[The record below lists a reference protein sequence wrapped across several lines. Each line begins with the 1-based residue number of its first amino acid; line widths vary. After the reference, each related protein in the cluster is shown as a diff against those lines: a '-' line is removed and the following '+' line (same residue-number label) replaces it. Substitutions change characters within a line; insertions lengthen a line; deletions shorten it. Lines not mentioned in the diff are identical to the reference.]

1 MKIRPLHDRVVVK
14 RMEEERTSPGG
25 IVIPDAAAEKPIKG
39 EIVAVGNG
47 KIQDSGE
54 IRALDVKVGDQVL
67 FGKYAGTEV
76 KVDGDEV
83 VIANVDGEYFA
94 FSNTCTH
101 EGGPL
106 SDGELE
112 GDIVT
117 CPWHFTPFNVK
128 TGEAQEGG
136 MTDDPVPTYEVRLS
150 RGDIQI
156 RKP

>member
-1 MKIRPLHDRVVVK
+1 MAEFRTVAKASDVAAGEMKLVD
-14 RMEEERTSPGG
+14 
-25 IVIPDAAAEKPIKG
+25 
-39 EIVAVGNG
+39 
-47 KIQDSGE
+47 
-54 IRALDVKVGDQVL
+54 
-67 FGKYAGTEV
+67 
-76 KVDGDEV
+76 VDGVEV
-83 VIANVDGEYFA
+83 VIANVSGEYFA

-117 CPWHFTPFNVK
+117 CPWHFTPFNVR

-136 MTDDPVPTYEVRLS
+136 VTDDPVPTYEVRLD
-150 RGDIQI
+150 GDDIRI

>member
-1 MKIRPLHDRVVVK
+1 MAEFQTVAKASEVLPGEMKLV
-14 RMEEERTSPGG
+14 E
-25 IVIPDAAAEKPIKG
+25 
-39 EIVAVGNG
+39 
-47 KIQDSGE
+47 
-54 IRALDVKVGDQVL
+54 
-67 FGKYAGTEV
+67 
-76 KVDGDEV
+76 VDGDEV
-83 VIANVDGEYFA
+83 VIANVDGEFFA

-136 MTDDPVPTYEVRLS
+136 VTDDPIPTYEIRLE
-150 RGDIQI
+150 GDDIQI